1 MKEYPLEYEAGRHK
15 YRLLDIYTNFALY
28 TNQYGQKECF
38 TPYDLGMEVNDGSQ
52 IRDQEV

>member
-1 MKEYPLEYEAGRHK
+1 MKEYPLEYEAGRYK

-52 IRDQEV
+52 IRD